1 MHMQKLD
8 NCDWMILD
16 QLQRRGRLTN
26 VELARRVGLSAPA
39 CLRRVRAL
47 EEAGIITG
55 YRALIDETRLGFG
68 VTVFA
73 LIGLHSQAEA
83 DLSSFRALLDGWPI
97 VREAYMLSGEIDFL
111 LRCVAPDL
119 PAFQNF
125 LMREL
130 TAAPNVDSVR
140 TCLSLGAT
148 KSAPPVPIEEDPTGT
163 PTETGP

>member
-1 MHMQKLD
+1 MHRLD
-8 NCDWMILD
+8 NSDWKILD
-16 QLQRRGRLTN
+16 QLQRHGRITN

-55 YRALIDETRLGFG
+55 YRALIDETRLGFE

-73 LIGLHSQAEA
+73 LVGLHSQAEA
-83 DLSSFRALLDGWPI
+83 DLAGFRALLDGWPV
-97 VREAYMLSGEIDFL
+97 VREAHMLSGEIDFL

-119 PAFQNF
+119 AAFQNF

-148 KSAPPVPIEEDPTGT
+148 KSAPPVPIAADLTRKSY
-163 PTETGP
+163 